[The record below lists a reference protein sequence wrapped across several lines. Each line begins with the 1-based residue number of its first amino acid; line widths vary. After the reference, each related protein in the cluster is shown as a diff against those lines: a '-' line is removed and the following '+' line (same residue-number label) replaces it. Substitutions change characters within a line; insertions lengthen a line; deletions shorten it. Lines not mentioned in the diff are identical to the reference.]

1 MSKEELIQ
9 FNKPLSQ
16 NDISRVQNIIY
27 PIFSKSHEKSDYY
40 IKQIRNSLFSSM
52 KEGKTNSFQRKVFW
66 WYVKKTITKGA
77 KKGIP
82 LIKVEENLRKFIR
95 RFVDPEKDRR
105 FLAIETAKR
114 NYELIKDFIK
124 GDKILDLGGGD
135 GLLALE
141 IKERLEKEVI
151 LVDII
156 DYNFTEIPLILY
168 DPEGEIPLDNSEADT
183 TILFTVLHHSN
194 DPKHL
199 LEEAAR
205 ITKKRLI
212 IIEAYA
218 DEEHITIS
226 NSFFDWFYNRVIG
239 DEDINVPLNFL
250 KIKGWELLLKSLG
263 YVINKTENL
272 GFSEP
277 LIPEQHVLI
286 IADKNS

>member
-1 MSKEELIQ
+1 ME
-9 FNKPLSQ
+9 
-16 NDISRVQNIIY
+16 
-27 PIFSKSHEKSDYY
+27 
-40 IKQIRNSLFSSM
+40 QIRKSLFSSM
-52 KEGKTNSFQRKVFW
+52 KEGNTNSFQRKVFW
-66 WYVKKTITKGA
+66 WYVKKNITKGA

-82 LIKVEENLRKFIR
+82 LLEVEEGLRKFIR

-105 FLAIETAKR
+105 SLAIETAKR
-114 NYELIKDFIK
+114 NFELIKDFIK

-156 DYNFTEIPLILY
+156 DYNFTSLPLILY
-168 DPEGEIPLDNSEADT
+168 DPEGEIPLDENKADT
-183 TILFTVLHHSN
+183 TILFTVLHHSS

-199 LEEAAR
+199 LEEATR
-205 ITKKRLI
+205 ITKNRLI

-218 DEEHITIS
+218 DEEDITIC
-226 NSFFDWFYNRVIG
+226 NSFVDWFYNRVIG

-250 KIKGWELLLKSLG
+250 KIKEWEQLLKSHG
-263 YVINKTENL
+263 FIINKTENL

-277 LIPEQHVLI
+277 LIPEHHVLI
-286 IADKNS
+286 IADKSS